1 MKVYL
6 DNAATTQISE
16 EVQQLL
22 IEINKSNYANPS
34 STPHLEEKTRII
46 IEMLESIAKLLNT
59 VPGCIFTS
67 GGTESD
73 NMAINLL

>member
-34 STPHLEEKTRII
+34 STHSFGRETRII
-46 IEMLESIAKLLNT
+46 IENARKSIANYLIQFQVVFFLLLVELSLIT
-59 VPGCIFTS
+59 W
-67 GGTESD
+67 
-73 NMAINLL
+73 L